1 MSTYLLH
8 DDLYS
13 QGNFDLTLGAVDTTT
28 TQAPFVTKFPEANNI
43 TDPREFNSTRLY
55 YGWSPTFEDPP
66 PDYKNLDFI
75 FTANT
80 NSLVDYVAF
89 NKHNFNLVNSTYG
102 STYIEQIQIIKWVQP
117 SGYTSLSVNVI
128 QPTGDKK
135 NLVIKFNQVEI
146 NSGQSIIVRFKLRG
160 YSVSGA
166 GYYAKYYGNSSLR
179 CSYIQIGRS
188 TKLRN
193 LKAPLNIP
201 IDLLYETKHI
211 KSDTGEVIGTSSKE
225 KPIPIDLNLKN
236 MDLLFLTQIKSMIK
250 DMTRHPFFIYDESG
264 TLPNVPF
271 CWITKKM
278 NSPKLNNNHLYDLS
292 IKAQGKIYE

>member
-13 QGNFDLTLGAVDTTT
+13 QGNFDLTLGAVDTTSY
-28 TQAPFVTKFPEANNI
+28 QAQFATKFPEANNI
-43 TDPREFNSTRLY
+43 TDPREFNSSRLY
-55 YGWSPTFEDPP
+55 WGYDEISPPA
-66 PDYKNLDFI
+66 YKNLDFI
-75 FTANT
+75 FTT
-80 NSLVDYVAF
+80 NATREVDYVAF
-89 NKHNFNLVNSTYG
+89 NKHNFNLVNGTYG
-102 STYIEQIQIIKWVQP
+102 GTYIEQIQIMKWVQP

-146 NSGQSIIVRFKLRG
+146 NAGESIIVRFKLRG
-160 YSVSGA
+160 YFVSGSTSR
-166 GYYAKYYGNSSLR
+166 KYYGNRFLR

-201 IDLLYETKHI
+201 IDSLYETKHI

-236 MDLLFLTQIKSMIK
+236 MDLLFVSEIKSMIR
-250 DMTRHPFFIYDESG
+250 DMTRNPFFIYDESG

>member
-13 QGNFDLTLGAVDTTT
+13 QGNFDLTLAAVDTTSS
-28 TQAPFVTKFPEANNI
+28 QAQFVTKFPEANNI
-43 TDPREFNSTRLY
+43 TDPREFNSTKLY
-55 YGWSPTFEDPP
+55 YGFDIAGVISP
-66 PDYKNLDFI
+66 YKNLDFI

-89 NKHNFNLVNSTYG
+89 NKHNFGLVNGTYN

-117 SGYTSLSVNVI
+117 SSYTSLSVHI
-128 QPTGDKK
+128 PAAKDKK
-135 NLVIKFNQVEI
+135 NLVMKFDQVPI
-146 NSGQSIIVRFKLRG
+146 NAGESIIVRFKLRG
-160 YSVSGA
+160 YVISSGTTGKKY
-166 GYYAKYYGNSSLR
+166 GYGSLR

-201 IDLLYETKHI
+201 IDSLYETKNI

-225 KPIPIDLNLKN
+225 KPIPINLNLKN
-236 MDLLFLTQIKSMIK
+236 MDLDFVTEIKSMIK

-292 IKAQGKIYE
+292 IKAQAKIYE

>member
-1 MSTYLLH
+1 MNA
-8 DDLYS
+8 
-13 QGNFDLTLGAVDTTT
+13 G
-28 TQAPFVTKFPEANNI
+28 E
-43 TDPREFNSTRLY
+43 
-55 YGWSPTFEDPP
+55 
-66 PDYKNLDFI
+66 
-75 FTANT
+75 
-80 NSLVDYVAF
+80 
-89 NKHNFNLVNSTYG
+89 
-102 STYIEQIQIIKWVQP
+102 
-117 SGYTSLSVNVI
+117 
-128 QPTGDKK
+128 
-135 NLVIKFNQVEI
+135 
-146 NSGQSIIVRFKLRG
+146 SIIVRFKLRG
-160 YSVSGA
+160 YSVGGP
-166 GYYAKYYGNSSLR
+166 GYTAKDYGSSSSR
-179 CSYIQIGRS
+179 CSYIQIGKS

-201 IDLLYETKHI
+201 IDSLYETKHI

-236 MDLLFLTQIKSMIK
+236 MDLLFIAEIKNMIK

>member
-8 DDLYS
+8 DDLYA
-13 QGNFDLTLGAVDTTT
+13 QGHFDLTLAAVDTTSS
-28 TQAPFVTKFPEANNI
+28 QAQFATKLPEANNI

-55 YGWSPTFEDPP
+55 YGWDIVGVISS
-66 PDYKNLDFI
+66 YKNLDFI

-89 NKHNFNLVNSTYG
+89 NKHDFGLVNNTYG
-102 STYIEQIQIIKWVQP
+102 GTYIEQIQIIKWVQP
-117 SGYTSLSVNVI
+117 SSYTSLSVHI
-128 QPTGDKK
+128 PEPKDKK
-135 NLVIKFNQVEI
+135 NLVMKFNQVQI
-146 NSGQSIIVRFKLRG
+146 NVGESIIVRFKLRG
-160 YSVSGA
+160 YAISSSTTG
-166 GYYAKYYGNSSLR
+166 KKYGNPYLR
-179 CSYIQIGRS
+179 CSYIQIGLAN
-188 TKLRN
+188 KLRY

-201 IDLLYETKHI
+201 IDSLYETKNI

-236 MDLLFLTQIKSMIK
+236 MDLLFLTQIKNMIK
-250 DMTRHPFFIYDESG
+250 DMTRHPFFIYDDSG

-292 IKAQGKIYE
+292 IKAQGKVYE